1 MLITY
6 HDKHLHLLSCS
17 SDYVDQ
23 KDPQVLTKSQ
33 QI

>member
-6 HDKHLHLLSCS
+6 HDKHLDLLFQRLL
-17 SDYVDQ
+17 DQ